1 MTQQFSLPLMENNIT
16 REDINCVVD
25 FLNQD
30 PIPKLTNGPKVVEF
44 EEAWSKWLGVKH
56 SIMVNSGAS
65 ANELTMLAIKFA
77 KGSGEVILPPLTWSS
92 DLSSVVFAG
101 MKPVFCDIN
110 LKNLSF
116 DMEKLK
122 KLVT

>member
-16 REDINCVVD
+16 REDINSVVD

-65 ANELTMLAIKFA
+65 ANELTMLAVKFA

-92 DLSSVVFAG
+92 DLSSVVFVG
-101 MKPVFCDIN
+101 MKQVFCD
-110 LKNLSF
+110 KNLIKQNF
-116 DMEKLK
+116 
-122 KLVT
+122 